1 MQSIIVTVQVN
12 KNMEYCNI
20 LCIHNIHIYIYIIHN
35 TSNLFS
41 MQFGTEY
48 EQF

>member
-12 KNMEYCNI
+12 KSMEYCNI
-20 LCIHNIHIYIYIIHN
+20 LCIHNIYIIHN

-41 MQFGTEY
+41 MQFGTKY